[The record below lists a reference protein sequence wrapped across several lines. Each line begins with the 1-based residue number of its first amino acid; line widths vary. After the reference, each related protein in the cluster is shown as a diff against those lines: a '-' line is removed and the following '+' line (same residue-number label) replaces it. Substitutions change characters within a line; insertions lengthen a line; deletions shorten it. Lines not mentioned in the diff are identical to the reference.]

1 MSRPTL
7 FQATGAAQSFS
18 ILDTVEVRS
27 TKSRFILHTKKAIL
41 WCAAAVLLITCIWL
55 AASRSERLEQAPD
68 ATVAALS
75 GGKAGTAGSVNRP
88 SAPAESL
95 TPTTSAASPKAAPE
109 ALHATTPGNRATSLS
124 TDEAMAP
131 GAPSVSER
139 PAELAATPPSRPAV
153 VAASSTTKPS
163 RVARAEPPA
172 RSTHS
177 VTTAARQKVD
187 KPPHKSAPVAARPS
201 TKNADP
207 DVELL
212 SALMLHMG
220 NAKPT
225 AITPR
230 PLPEQD
236 CDAVVAKA
244 RQAVFCITG
253 TKQGRRASSA
263 ANPVH

>member
-7 FQATGAAQSFS
+7 FQATRAAQSFS
-18 ILDTVEVRS
+18 ILDTVEVRPK
-27 TKSRFILHTKKAIL
+27 KSRLILHTKKAIL
-41 WCAAAVLLITCIWL
+41 WCAASVLLITCIWL
-55 AASRSERLEQAPD
+55 AASRSERLEQAP
-68 ATVAALS
+68 ALTVAALS
-75 GGKAGTAGSVNRP
+75 GGKAGMEGTVNRP

-95 TPTTSAASPKAAPE
+95 TPSTATPSPKGAPE
-109 ALHATTPGNRATSLS
+109 ALHTTTPSHRATPLP

-131 GAPSVSER
+131 GGPALSDG
-139 PAELAATPPSRPAV
+139 PAELAATSPSRPAV

-172 RSTHS
+172 RSTHK

-187 KPPHKSAPVAARPS
+187 KPPHKSAPAAARSS

-225 AITPR
+225 AIAPR

-244 RQAVFCITG
+244 RQAVICITG
-253 TKQGRRASSA
+253 TRQGRRAASA
-263 ANPVH
+263 ADPVH